1 MQSLKDLIERYSSEE
16 SDFRYYI
23 PIIEEAERNELDH
36 PDITIECCAS
46 LFQGVSKSIVYRID
60 KACDRKAFETLSLQR
75 QVKKAFLCLKD
86 HDDVLED
93 SFATA
98 AENLSRIAG
107 EVRNARGDIS
117 HGRASPKELQSD
129 RSLARLVLNVSE
141 AVIRYMLA
149 SYFAIKPEVE
159 PVIPYET
166 YSEFNSSLDEEYPLE
181 GKPLYSLAL
190 YQQFY
195 EDYRIQLIEFLD
207 NKELGGEGE

>member
-1 MQSLKDLIERYSSEE
+1 MQSLKELIERHSPEE

-23 PIIEEAERNELDH
+23 TIIEKAERNEIDN
-36 PDITIECCAS
+36 PDICIECCAS
-46 LFQGVSKSIVYRID
+46 LFQGVSKSIVYRLD
-60 KACDRKAFETLSLQR
+60 RGCDRESFERLTLHR
-75 QVKKAFLCLKD
+75 QVKRAFTCLKE

-149 SYFAIKPEVE
+149 SYFALKPEVE
-159 PVIPYET
+159 PIILYEANPD
-166 YSEFNSSLDEEYPLE
+166 FNSSLDEENPLE

-195 EDYRIQLIEFLD
+195 EDYRIQLSAFLD
-207 NKELGGEGE
+207 EKELGTEVE